1 MFYSA
6 VSFTLPEN
14 ISCISI
20 LFLMA
25 SYYYVV
31 YILTY
36 LIPPLLSTAN
46 AIFRSFLLWKLLH
59 INLLQKYLP
68 LVYLWRIVRIEI
80 RGLKMCTT
88 EILLNTAKLPYSSFE
103 SICQPYGNNISLFVF
118 IIFCIVEVRNM
129 IICC

>member
-1 MFYSA
+1 
-6 VSFTLPEN
+6 
-14 ISCISI
+14 
-20 LFLMA
+20 MA

-31 YILTY
+31 YMLTY

-46 AIFRSFLLWKLLH
+46 AIFRFFLLH

-68 LVYLWRIVRIEI
+68 LVYLWKIVRIEI
-80 RGLKMCTT
+80 RSLKMCTT
-88 EILLNTAKLPYSSFE
+88 EILVNIAKLPYSSFE

-118 IIFCIVEVRNM
+118 IIFCIVEVKNM